1 MKAVV
6 QRVSKA
12 TVRVD
17 GDIVGAI
24 ERGLLVLLGVAH
36 GDDADTAK
44 QFATKVAS
52 LRVFE
57 DAEGRM
63 NLSCAEVDGAVLGIS
78 QFTLLGDVRRGRRPS
93 FAGAAPPEL
102 AEPLY
107 ETFCAAIEAAGLRC
121 ERGRFGAHM
130 DVALVNDG
138 PVTLVLDSDDL
149 QRPRR
154 T

>member
-6 QRVSKA
+6 QRVSRA
-12 TVRVD
+12 SVTV
-17 GDIVGAI
+17 GEETISAI
-24 ERGLLVLLGVAH
+24 DRGLLVLLGVAE
-36 GDDADTAK
+36 GDGIETAS
-44 QFATKVAS
+44 ALAAKVAG

-63 NLSCAEVDGAVLGIS
+63 NLSCAEVGGALLCIS

-93 FAGAAPPEL
+93 FAGAAAPEL

-107 ETFCAAIEAAGLRC
+107 EAFCAAIEATWLRC

-130 DVALVNDG
+130 EVDLVNDG
-138 PVTLVLDSDDL
+138 PVTLVVDSDDF

-154 T
+154 A

>member
-1 MKAVV
+1 MKTVV

-17 GDIVGAI
+17 GDIIGAI
-24 ERGLLVLLGVAH
+24 ERGLLVLLGVAA
-36 GDDADTAK
+36 GDNLETARTL
-44 QFATKVAS
+44 AAKVAG

-57 DAEGRM
+57 DADGRM
-63 NLSCAEVDGAVLGIS
+63 NLSCAELGGAVLCIS
-78 QFTLLGDVRRGRRPS
+78 QFTLLADVRRGRRPS

-107 ETFCAAIEAAGLRC
+107 EAFCAAIEAAGLRC

-154 T
+154 A